1 MTPLRVVFVTRRFWP
16 LLGGAEMAMSNLAAA
31 LHEAGYQVT
40 LLTACWHPDWPQE
53 IFHRGV
59 RVVRLPQSQRRFW
72 GTLGYMRRLRSWL
85 LRHRSEFD
93 LVYVSMLKHE
103 AYVAV
108 GTGRSGGFPVV
119 LRAEGGGQTG
129 DAAWHT
135 KSRGGSWI
143 RRRCQQASAVVAPSL
158 AIQQE
163 LASAGFPQDRLHY
176 IPNGVAAAPP
186 RSFECR
192 LQARAALGTAHPVLS
207 LSPNTQLAIYV
218 GRLSS
223 EKGLFALIDAW
234 SKVAARR
241 ANVRLWLVG
250 AGPMRDE
257 LAQHIEQL
265 HLRGRCVLVGSFDSV
280 DDLLAA
286 ADLFVLPS
294 YEEGMSLAMLEAMAA
309 GLPIVASDIPGNR
322 ALIEDGR
329 HGLLAKPGQP
339 TELAAAIQKLLDDR
353 DLANHYGTAARQ
365 RAEKHFSQQAMLE
378 KHVAL
383 FNSLLTDKPST

>member
-1 MTPLRVVFVTRRFWP
+1 MTPLRVVLVTRRFWP

-31 LHEAGYQVT
+31 LHEAGHQVT
-40 LLTACWHPDWPQE
+40 LLTACWHPDWPKE

-59 RVVRLPQSQRRFW
+59 RVIRLPQSQRRLW
-72 GTLGYMRRLRSWL
+72 GTLGYMRRLRLWL
-85 LRHRSEFD
+85 LRHRREFD

-103 AYVAV
+103 AFVAV
-108 GTGRSGGFPVV
+108 RAGSKGGFPVV

-158 AIQQE
+158 AIQHE
-163 LASAGFPQDRLHY
+163 LAAAGFPQDRLRY
-176 IPNGVAAAPP
+176 IPNGVAAAPAP
-186 RSFECR
+186 NFERR
-192 LQARAALGTAHPVLS
+192 LQARAALGTAHPILS
-207 LSPNTQLAIYV
+207 LSTNTQLVVCV
-218 GRLSS
+218 GRLSA
-223 EKGLFALIDAW
+223 EKGLFALVDAW
-234 SKVAARR
+234 SKVASGR

-257 LAQHIEQL
+257 LARYIEQL

-286 ADLFVLPS
+286 AELFVLPS
-294 YEEGMSLAMLEAMAA
+294 YEEGMSLALLEAMAA

-322 ALIEDGR
+322 AVVTDGQ
-329 HGLLAKPGQP
+329 HGMLVKPGQP
-339 TELAAAIQKLLDDR
+339 GELAAAINKLLDDR
-353 DLANHYGTAARQ
+353 DLANHYGSAARKRVEQ
-365 RAEKHFSQQAMLE
+365 HFSLQAMLD